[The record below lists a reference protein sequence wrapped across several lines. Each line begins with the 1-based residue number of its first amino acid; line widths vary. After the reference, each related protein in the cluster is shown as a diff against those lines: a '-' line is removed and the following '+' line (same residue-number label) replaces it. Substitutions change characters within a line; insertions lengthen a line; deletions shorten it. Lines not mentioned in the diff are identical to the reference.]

1 MPVLLCI
8 PKICERI
15 RRLAEEAGCG
25 GAPNLEWC
33 DSKHAIL
40 TNNTAPGLVQEY
52 KLSGVGRK
60 TVWNGGSGE
69 EIYFASLDSL
79 PFPVW
84 TANERGRCAFHN
96 QAALV
101 FLGKTQEG
109 VLAEGWAGFV
119 HPDDIARLADQLAS
133 LSHSSSPRQ
142 IEFRMRS
149 SAGDYRWFLCNL
161 APRYDGSG
169 RISGCVGYSVDI
181 SSFKKT
187 TEAFFHS
194 ETRYRQLF
202 DSNLIGAMYTSVSG
216 GILDANQKFL
226 EMVGYPASDIK
237 AGLLRWIDITPPE
250 YKAQAES
257 NAEQLRATGI
267 FKPVEKEY
275 IRNDGSR
282 VPVLVTSALLEGSTT
297 EAITFV
303 VDITEHKRA
312 EQAMRQQ
319 AESLANGQI
328 AALNRTLTLLATEPS
343 LDTALSH
350 VLKAISEQLSVT
362 SSGLHLAG
370 LNPSDTLLHMNYDD
384 GQITRGE
391 DINDPSALHPRHVA
405 LITERWKAQKD
416 GFPKPVILDVA
427 ASSEFDDQ
435 RRARLLANKIHTL
448 LLVPLLV
455 HNRLVGTLSIRIKE
469 RRTLRAAEIELAQ
482 ALAQQASLAV
492 HLTHLAERLRQVAI
506 LEERNLAATGRAAE
520 LARAN
525 QALKQTLDVLAND
538 PEIDEVL
545 GHVLTVV
552 TQVLEGSVSTLW
564 LRDRDAETA
573 KLHLVFR
580 DGHLVSGAESG
591 HRLAGQTLD
600 LSRQDLFAFAV
611 FRRGRPVWHEVATSE
626 ALDEAAKTYLR
637 EQGVKALLGIPL
649 ILADKAI
656 GAIVVRFPEL
666 RQFGSVELELAQG
679 LAQQATLAL
688 QLTRLAEQARKAAIT
703 EERNRMA
710 REIHDTLAQ
719 SFTGVLIQLQA
730 ARQVLDGVN
739 PEATQH
745 LESAIALAR
754 VGLTEARR
762 SVRGLRP
769 QLLRDGNITT
779 ALDQLVRQ
787 LGTDSLVRINFS
799 ANGDAQ
805 RLMSPDIESNLLRIS
820 QEAITNAMK
829 HSGANQINVRLSAG
843 PEAVQLAIEDNGAGF
858 DPHVSTLSRGFGL
871 ISMQERADRIGG
883 DLTILTKPGAGTK
896 IHLLLPILRTTKLGE
911 DRTRGSGHSPP

>member
-1 MPVLLCI
+1 M
-8 PKICERI
+8 
-15 RRLAEEAGCG
+15 
-25 GAPNLEWC
+25 
-33 DSKHAIL
+33 
-40 TNNTAPGLVQEY
+40 
-52 KLSGVGRK
+52 
-60 TVWNGGSGE
+60 
-69 EIYFASLDSL
+69 YFASLNSL

-84 TANERGRCAFHN
+84 AANRHGSCTFHN
-96 QAALV
+96 QACLA
-101 FLGKTQEG
+101 FLGKTQEDIIT
-109 VLAEGWAGFV
+109 EDWAGFV
-119 HPDDIARLADQLAS
+119 HPDDIANLTDQLAS
-133 LSHSSSPRQ
+133 LAHSSSPRQ

-149 SAGDYRWFLCNL
+149 SAGDYRWFLCTL

-169 RISGCVGYSVDI
+169 RISGCVGYSADI
-181 SSFKKT
+181 SSFKRT

-216 GILDANQKFL
+216 GILDANEKFI
-226 EMVGYPASDIK
+226 EMVGYSASDIK
-237 AGLLRWIDITPPE
+237 AGRLRWMDITPPE

-275 IRNDGSR
+275 IRKDGSR
-282 VPVLVTSALLEGSTT
+282 VPVLVTSALLEGSTA

-303 VDITEHKRA
+303 VDITEHKHA
-312 EQAMRQQ
+312 EQAMRQH
-319 AESLANGQI
+319 AESLANGQT

-362 SSGLHLAG
+362 SSGLHLAD

-391 DINDPSALHPRHVA
+391 DISDPSAVHPRHVA
-405 LITERWKAQKD
+405 LITERWKAQKE

-427 ASSEFDDQ
+427 TSSEFDDQ
-435 RRARLLANKIHTL
+435 RRAHLLANKIHTL

-469 RRTLRAAEIELAQ
+469 RRALRAAEIELAQ

-492 HLTHLAERLRQVAI
+492 HLTHLAERSRQVAI

-538 PEIDEVL
+538 PEINEVL

-564 LRDRDAETA
+564 LRDRDTETA

-580 DGHLVSGAESG
+580 DGRLVSGAKSG

-611 FRRGRPVWHEVATSE
+611 FRRGRPVWHEVAISE

-739 PEATQH
+739 LEATQH

-799 ANGDAQ
+799 ADGDAQ

-858 DPHVSTLSRGFGL
+858 DPHVNSLSRGFGL

>member
-1 MPVLLCI
+1 
-8 PKICERI
+8 
-15 RRLAEEAGCG
+15 
-25 GAPNLEWC
+25 
-33 DSKHAIL
+33 
-40 TNNTAPGLVQEY
+40 
-52 KLSGVGRK
+52 LSGVGPK
-60 TVWNGGSGE
+60 TAWTGDGGE
-69 EIYFASLDSL
+69 ETYFAFLDSL
-79 PFPVW
+79 PFPAW
-84 TANERGRCAFHN
+84 LADETGRCTFQNKAGL
-96 QAALV
+96 A
-101 FLGKTQEG
+101 FLGKKREDIFR
-109 VLAEGWAGFV
+109 EGWAGFV
-119 HPDDIARLADQLAS
+119 HPDDHANLTHRLAS
-133 LSHSSSPRQ
+133 LEDASSPRQ
-142 IEFRMRS
+142 IEVRLRS
-149 SAGDYRWFLCNL
+149 SAAEYRWFLYTL
-161 APRYDGSG
+161 TPRQDGSG
-169 RISGCVGYSVDI
+169 RFSGCVGYLADI
-181 SSFKKT
+181 SVFKKT
-187 TEAFFHS
+187 TESFFHS

-202 DSNLIGAMYTSVSG
+202 ASNLIGAMYTSVEG

-226 EMVGYPASDIK
+226 EMVGYSASDIK
-237 AGLLRWIDITPPE
+237 AGRLRWIDITPPE
-250 YKAQAES
+250 YKAQAEL
-257 NAEQLRATGI
+257 NAKELRANGI
-267 FKPVEKEY
+267 FQPTEKEY
-275 IRNDGSR
+275 IRKDGSR
-282 VPVLVTSALLEGSTT
+282 VPVLVTSALLEGSTA

-312 EQAMRQQ
+312 EQAMREH

-350 VLKAISEQLSVT
+350 VLKAISEQLSVS

-370 LNPSDTLLHMNYDD
+370 LHSNDTLLHMNYDD

-391 DINDPSALHPRHVA
+391 DINDPSALHPRHIA
-405 LITERWKAQKD
+405 LITDRWQAQKD
-416 GFPKPVILDVA
+416 SFPKPVILDVA

-435 RRARLLANKIHTL
+435 RRAHLLANKIHTL

-455 HNRLVGTLSIRIKE
+455 HNRLVGTLSIRINE
-469 RRTLRAAEIELAQ
+469 RRALRPAEIELAQ

-492 HLTHLAERLRQVAI
+492 HLTHLAERSRQVAI

-656 GAIVVRFPEL
+656 GAIVIRFPEL

-730 ARQVLDGVN
+730 ARQVLNGVHLD
-739 PEATQH
+739 ATQH
-745 LESAIALAR
+745 VESAIALAR

-762 SVRGLRP
+762 SVQGLRP
-769 QLLRDGNITT
+769 QLLRDGDITT
-779 ALDQLVRQ
+779 ALDKLVRQ
-787 LGTDSLVRINFS
+787 LGSDSPVRINFS
-799 ANGDAQ
+799 AHGDAQ

-829 HSGANQINVRLSAG
+829 HSGANQITVRLSAG
-843 PEAVQLAIEDNGAGF
+843 PEAVQLAIEDNGGGF

-871 ISMQERADRIGG
+871 ISMQERADRLGG

-911 DRTRGSGHSPP
+911 DRS

>member
-1 MPVLLCI
+1 M
-8 PKICERI
+8 
-15 RRLAEEAGCG
+15 
-25 GAPNLEWC
+25 
-33 DSKHAIL
+33 
-40 TNNTAPGLVQEY
+40 
-52 KLSGVGRK
+52 
-60 TVWNGGSGE
+60 
-69 EIYFASLDSL
+69 YFASLNSL

-84 TANERGRCAFHN
+84 AANRHGSCTFHN
-96 QAALV
+96 QACLA
-101 FLGKTQEG
+101 FLGKTQEDIIT
-109 VLAEGWAGFV
+109 EDWAGFV
-119 HPDDIARLADQLAS
+119 HPDDIANLTDQLAS
-133 LSHSSSPRQ
+133 LAHSSSPRQ

-149 SAGDYRWFLCNL
+149 SAGDYRWFLCTL

-169 RISGCVGYSVDI
+169 RISGCVGYSADI
-181 SSFKKT
+181 SSFKRT

-202 DSNLIGAMYTSVSG
+202 DSNLIGAMYTNVSG
-216 GILDANQKFL
+216 GILDANEKFI
-226 EMVGYPASDIK
+226 EMVGYSASDIK
-237 AGLLRWIDITPPE
+237 AGRLRWMDITPPE

-275 IRNDGSR
+275 IRKDGSR
-282 VPVLVTSALLEGSTT
+282 VPVLVTSALLEGSTA

-303 VDITEHKRA
+303 VDITEHKHA
-312 EQAMRQQ
+312 EQAMRQH
-319 AESLANGQI
+319 AESLANGQT

-362 SSGLHLAG
+362 SSGLHLAD

-391 DINDPSALHPRHVA
+391 DISDPSAVRPRHVA
-405 LITERWKAQKD
+405 LISERWKAQKE

-427 ASSEFDDQ
+427 TSSEFDDQ
-435 RRARLLANKIHTL
+435 QRAHLLANKIHTL

-469 RRTLRAAEIELAQ
+469 RRALRAAEIELAQ

-492 HLTHLAERLRQVAI
+492 HLTHLAERSRQVAI

-538 PEIDEVL
+538 PEINEVL

-564 LRDRDAETA
+564 LRDRDTETA

-580 DGHLVSGAESG
+580 DGRLVSGAKSG

-611 FRRGRPVWHEVATSE
+611 FRRGRPVWHEVAISE

-739 PEATQH
+739 LEATQH

-799 ANGDAQ
+799 ADGDAQ

-858 DPHVSTLSRGFGL
+858 DPHVNSLSRGFGL

>member
-1 MPVLLCI
+1 LSGIGFKTALNGDGG
-8 PKICERI
+8 
-15 RRLAEEAGCG
+15 EEAYL
-25 GAPNLEWC
+25 A
-33 DSKHAIL
+33 
-40 TNNTAPGLVQEY
+40 
-52 KLSGVGRK
+52 
-60 TVWNGGSGE
+60 
-69 EIYFASLDSL
+69 FLDSL
-79 PFPVW
+79 AFPAW
-84 TANERGRCAFHN
+84 LADESGFC
-96 QAALV
+96 V
-101 FLGKTQEG
+101 FLNKTGLMLLDKTQEN
-109 VLAEGWAGFV
+109 VLAEGWVGFV
-119 HPDDIARLADQLAS
+119 HPDDIANLTNHLTRPADAS
-133 LSHSSSPRQ
+133 TPRQ
-142 IEFRMRS
+142 LELRMLI
-149 SAGDYRWFLCNL
+149 SAAEYRWFLCML
-161 APRYDGSG
+161 AARYDGSG
-169 RISGCVGYSVDI
+169 RIAGFVGYSADI
-181 SSFKKT
+181 SSLRKT
-187 TEAFFHS
+187 AESFLGS

-202 DSNLIGAMYTSVSG
+202 DSNLIGAMYTSMNGV
-216 GILDANQKFL
+216 ILDANQKFL
-226 EMVGYPASDIK
+226 EMVGYSTQELE
-237 AGLLRWIDITPPE
+237 AGGLRWMDITPPE

-257 NAEQLRATGI
+257 NTQELRSTGI
-267 FKPVEKEY
+267 FKPIEKEF
-275 IRNDGSR
+275 IRKDGSR

-297 EAITFV
+297 EDITFV

-312 EQAMRQQ
+312 ELAMRQH

-350 VLKAISEQLSVT
+350 VLKAITEQLSVT

-370 LNPSDTLLHMNYDD
+370 LRANETLLHMNYND
-384 GQITRGE
+384 GQITRGR
-391 DINDPSALHPRHVA
+391 DIRDPSALRPRHVA
-405 LITERWKAQKD
+405 LVTERWQSQKD
-416 GFPKPVILDVA
+416 RSPKPVVLDV
-427 ASSEFDDQ
+427 SSSPEFDDAG
-435 RRARLLANKIHTL
+435 RARLLGDKIYTL

-455 HNRLVGTLSIRIKE
+455 HNKLVGALSIRIKE
-469 RRTLRAAEIELAQ
+469 QRGLRPAEIELAQ

-492 HLTHLAERLRQVAI
+492 HLTHLAESSRQVAI

-525 QALKQTLDVLAND
+525 QALKKTLDVLATD

-552 TQVLEGSVSTLW
+552 TQVLEGTVSTLW
-564 LRDRDAETA
+564 LQDRDAETA
-573 KLHLVFR
+573 RLHLLFG
-580 DGHLVSGAESG
+580 DGQLVSGAESG
-591 HRLAGQTLD
+591 HRFAGQTLD

-611 FRRGRPVWHEVATSE
+611 FRRGRPVWHEVTTSE
-626 ALDEAAKTYLR
+626 ALDDAAKTYLR

-649 ILADKAI
+649 ILAEKAI
-656 GAIVVRFPEL
+656 GAIVIRFSEL

-719 SFTGVLIQLQA
+719 GFTGVLIQLQA
-730 ARQVLDGVN
+730 AKQVLDGAHL
-739 PEATQH
+739 EASQH

-762 SVRGLRP
+762 SVQGLRP
-769 QLLRDGNITT
+769 QLLRDGNIIT

-787 LGTDSLVRINFS
+787 LGTDSLVRIHFS
-799 ANGDAQ
+799 SNGKAQ
-805 RLMSPDIESNLLRIS
+805 PLMSPDIESNLLRIS

-896 IHLLLPILRTTKLGE
+896 VHLLLPILRAAKTGE
-911 DRTRGSGHSPP
+911 NRSAASGHS

>member
-1 MPVLLCI
+1 M
-8 PKICERI
+8 
-15 RRLAEEAGCG
+15 
-25 GAPNLEWC
+25 
-33 DSKHAIL
+33 
-40 TNNTAPGLVQEY
+40 
-52 KLSGVGRK
+52 
-60 TVWNGGSGE
+60 
-69 EIYFASLDSL
+69 YFASLNSL

-84 TANERGRCAFHN
+84 AANRHGSCTFHN
-96 QAALV
+96 QACLA
-101 FLGKTQEG
+101 FLGKTQEDIIT
-109 VLAEGWAGFV
+109 EDWAGFV
-119 HPDDIARLADQLAS
+119 HPDDIANLTDQLAS
-133 LSHSSSPRQ
+133 LAHSSSPRQ

-149 SAGDYRWFLCNL
+149 SAGDYRWFLCTL

-169 RISGCVGYSVDI
+169 RISGCVGYSADI
-181 SSFKKT
+181 SSFKRT

-202 DSNLIGAMYTSVSG
+202 DSNLIGAMYTNVSG
-216 GILDANQKFL
+216 GILDANEKFI
-226 EMVGYPASDIK
+226 EMVGYSASDIK
-237 AGLLRWIDITPPE
+237 AGRLRWMDITPPE

-275 IRNDGSR
+275 IRKDGSR
-282 VPVLVTSALLEGSTT
+282 VPVLVTSALLEGSTA

-303 VDITEHKRA
+303 VDITEHKHA
-312 EQAMRQQ
+312 EQAMRQH
-319 AESLANGQI
+319 AESLANGQT

-362 SSGLHLAG
+362 SSGLHLAD

-391 DINDPSALHPRHVA
+391 DISDPSAVHPRHVA
-405 LITERWKAQKD
+405 LITERWKAQKE

-427 ASSEFDDQ
+427 TSSEFDDQ
-435 RRARLLANKIHTL
+435 QRAHLLANKIHTL

-469 RRTLRAAEIELAQ
+469 RRALRAAEIELAQ

-492 HLTHLAERLRQVAI
+492 HLTHLAERSRQVAI

-538 PEIDEVL
+538 PEINEVL

-564 LRDRDAETA
+564 LRDRDTETA

-580 DGHLVSGAESG
+580 DGRLVSGAKSG

-611 FRRGRPVWHEVATSE
+611 FRRGRPVWHEVAISE

-739 PEATQH
+739 LEATQH

-799 ANGDAQ
+799 ADGDAQ

-858 DPHVSTLSRGFGL
+858 DPHVNSLSRGFGL

>member
-1 MPVLLCI
+1 M
-8 PKICERI
+8 
-15 RRLAEEAGCG
+15 
-25 GAPNLEWC
+25 
-33 DSKHAIL
+33 
-40 TNNTAPGLVQEY
+40 
-52 KLSGVGRK
+52 
-60 TVWNGGSGE
+60 
-69 EIYFASLDSL
+69 YFASLNSL

-84 TANERGRCAFHN
+84 AANRHGSCTFHN
-96 QAALV
+96 QACLA
-101 FLGKTQEG
+101 FLGKTQEDIIT
-109 VLAEGWAGFV
+109 EDWAGFV
-119 HPDDIARLADQLAS
+119 HPDDIANLTDQLAS
-133 LSHSSSPRQ
+133 LAHSSSPRQ

-149 SAGDYRWFLCNL
+149 SAGDYRWFLCTL

-169 RISGCVGYSVDI
+169 RISGCIGYSADI
-181 SSFKKT
+181 SSFKRT

-216 GILDANQKFL
+216 GILDANEKFI
-226 EMVGYPASDIK
+226 EMVGYSASDIK
-237 AGLLRWIDITPPE
+237 AGRLRWMDITPPE

-275 IRNDGSR
+275 IRKDGSR
-282 VPVLVTSALLEGSTT
+282 VPVLVTSALLEGSTA

-303 VDITEHKRA
+303 VDITEHKHA
-312 EQAMRQQ
+312 EQAMRQH
-319 AESLANGQI
+319 AESLANGQT

-362 SSGLHLAG
+362 SSGLHLAD

-391 DINDPSALHPRHVA
+391 DISDPSAVRPRHVA
-405 LITERWKAQKD
+405 LISERWKAQKE

-427 ASSEFDDQ
+427 TSSEFDDQ
-435 RRARLLANKIHTL
+435 RRAHLLANKIHTL

-469 RRTLRAAEIELAQ
+469 CRALRAAEIELAQ

-492 HLTHLAERLRQVAI
+492 HLTHLAERSRQVAI

-538 PEIDEVL
+538 PEINEVL

-564 LRDRDAETA
+564 LRDRDTETA

-580 DGHLVSGAESG
+580 DGRLVSGAKSG

-611 FRRGRPVWHEVATSE
+611 FRRGRPVWHEVAISE

-739 PEATQH
+739 LEATQH

-799 ANGDAQ
+799 ADGDAQ

-858 DPHVSTLSRGFGL
+858 DPHVNSLSRGFGL

>member
-1 MPVLLCI
+1 
-8 PKICERI
+8 
-15 RRLAEEAGCG
+15 
-25 GAPNLEWC
+25 
-33 DSKHAIL
+33 
-40 TNNTAPGLVQEY
+40 
-52 KLSGVGRK
+52 LSGIGLK
-60 TVWNGGSGE
+60 TTMSGDRGGE
-69 EIYFASLDSL
+69 AYVDFLDSL
-79 PFPVW
+79 PIPVW
-84 TANERGRCAFHN
+84 VAGGHGLCTFHN
-96 QAALV
+96 KAGLA
-101 FLGKTQEG
+101 FLGKSREEL
-109 VLAEGWAGFV
+109 LAEGWAGFI
-119 HPDDIARLADQLAS
+119 HPDDIAKLADRLAALARF
-133 LSHSSSPRQ
+133 SSPHQ

-149 SAGDYRWFLCNL
+149 SAGDYRWFLCTL
-161 APRYDGSG
+161 APRCDNSG
-169 RISGCVGYSVDI
+169 RFSGCVGYSADI
-181 SSFKKT
+181 SSFKKA
-187 TEAFFHS
+187 TEAFFQS

-202 DSNLIGAMYTSVSG
+202 DSNLVGAMYTSVSG

-237 AGLLRWIDITPPE
+237 AGRLRWIDITPAE

-257 NAEQLRATGI
+257 NAAQLRATGI
-267 FKPVEKEY
+267 FKPFEKEY
-275 IRNDGSR
+275 ICKDGSR

-303 VDITEHKRA
+303 VDLTEHKRA
-312 EQAMRQQ
+312 EQAMRRHT
-319 AESLANGQI
+319 ESLANGQI

-362 SSGLHLAG
+362 SSGLHVAG

-391 DINDPSALHPRHVA
+391 DINTPSALHPRHVA
-405 LITERWKAQKD
+405 LITERWKAQKE
-416 GFPKPVILDVA
+416 GFPRPLLLDVA
-427 ASSEFDDQ
+427 TSSEFDEQ
-435 RRARLLANKIHTL
+435 RRACLLANKIHTL

-469 RRTLRAAEIELAQ
+469 RRALRPAEIELAQ

-492 HLTHLAERLRQVAI
+492 HLTHLAERSRQVAV

-525 QALKQTLDVLAND
+525 KALKQTLDVLAND

-552 TQVLEGSVSTLW
+552 TQVLEGSGSTLW

-580 DGHLVSGAESG
+580 DGHLVIGAESG

-611 FRRGRPVWHEVATSE
+611 FRHGRPVWHEVATSK
-626 ALDEAAKTYLR
+626 ALDDAAKTYLR

-688 QLTRLAEQARKAAIT
+688 QLTRLAEQARKAAIS

-730 ARQVLDGVN
+730 ARQVLDDVN

-787 LGTDSLVRINFS
+787 LGTDSLVHINFS

-805 RLMSPDIESNLLRIS
+805 RFMSPDIEINLLRIS

-843 PEAVQLAIEDNGAGF
+843 REAVQLAIEDNGAGF

-883 DLTILTKPGAGTK
+883 DLTVLTKPGGGTK
-896 IHLLLPILRTTKLGE
+896 IHLLLPILRTTRLGE
-911 DRTRGSGHSPP
+911 DRS

>member
-1 MPVLLCI
+1 MSVVGL
-8 PKICERI
+8 KTAWTGDGDEKAY
-15 RRLAEEAGCG
+15 LA
-25 GAPNLEWC
+25 
-33 DSKHAIL
+33 
-40 TNNTAPGLVQEY
+40 
-52 KLSGVGRK
+52 
-60 TVWNGGSGE
+60 
-69 EIYFASLDSL
+69 FLDSL
-79 PFPVW
+79 PFPIW
-84 TANERGRCAFHN
+84 LADERARCIFQNKAG
-96 QAALV
+96 LE
-101 FLGKTQEG
+101 FLGKNREDISQ
-109 VLAEGWAGFV
+109 EGWAGFV
-119 HPDDIARLADQLAS
+119 HPDDQANLAHHLAS
-133 LSHSSSPRQ
+133 QADASSPRQ
-142 IEFRMRS
+142 IELRLRNR
-149 SAGDYRWFLCNL
+149 AAEYRWFLCTL
-161 APRYDGSG
+161 TPRHDGLGRFSG
-169 RISGCVGYSVDI
+169 SVGYSANI
-181 SSFKKT
+181 SAFKKT
-187 TEAFFHS
+187 TESFFYS

-202 DSNLIGAMYTSVSG
+202 ASNLIGAMYTSVEG

-226 EMVGYPASDIK
+226 EMVGYSASDIK
-237 AGLLRWIDITPPE
+237 AGLRWIDITPLE

-257 NAEQLRATGI
+257 NAKELRANGI
-267 FKPVEKEY
+267 FRPIEKEY
-275 IRNDGSR
+275 IRKDGSR
-282 VPVLVTSALLEGSTT
+282 VPVLVTSALLEGSST

-312 EQAMRQQ
+312 EKATRQQ

-370 LNPSDTLLHMNYDD
+370 LHANDALLHMNYDD

-391 DINDPSALHPRHVA
+391 DINDPSALHPQHVA
-405 LITERWKAQKD
+405 RATERWEAQKD
-416 GFPKPVILDVA
+416 GCREPVILDVA
-427 ASSEFDDQ
+427 SSSELDEA
-435 RRARLLANKIHTL
+435 RRARLLAENICTL

-455 HNRLVGTLSIRIKE
+455 HNSLVGTLSIRIKE
-469 RRTLRAAEIELAQ
+469 RRELRPAEIELAQ

-492 HLTHLAERLRQVAI
+492 YLTQLAKRSRQVAI

-525 QALKQTLDVLAND
+525 QALKQTLDVLATD

-552 TQVLEGSVSTLW
+552 TQVLEGTFSTLW
-564 LRDRDAETA
+564 LRDRDDETA

-580 DGHLVSGAESG
+580 DGHLVTGAESG
-591 HRLAGQTLD
+591 HRLAGQTLS

-611 FRRGRPVWHEVATSE
+611 FRRGRPVWHEVATSG

-656 GAIVVRFPEL
+656 GAIVIRFSEL

-719 SFTGVLIQLQA
+719 GFTGILIQLQA
-730 ARQVLDGVN
+730 AKQVLNGAHH
-739 PEATQH
+739 EATQH
-745 LESAIALAR
+745 LESAVALAR

-762 SVRGLRP
+762 SVQGLRP
-769 QLLRDGNITT
+769 QLLRDGNIAT
-779 ALDQLVRQ
+779 ALDQLVHQ
-787 LGTDSLVRINFS
+787 LATDSMIRIHFS
-799 ANGDAQ
+799 SNADAQ
-805 RLMSPDIESNLLRIS
+805 RLTWSPDIESNLLRIS
-820 QEAITNAMK
+820 QEAIANAMK
-829 HSGANQINVRLSAG
+829 HSGANQINVHLSAG
-843 PEAVQLAIEDNGAGF
+843 PEAIQLAVEDNGAGF
-858 DPHVSTLSRGFGL
+858 DPHVSSLSRGFGL
-871 ISMQERADRIGG
+871 VSMQERADRIGG

-896 IHLLLPILRTTKLGE
+896 VHLLLPILRTTKTGE
-911 DRTRGSGHSPP
+911 GRSPASDHS